1 MNDLNSKERFW
12 LELGL
17 GAIGAFLGVA
27 IFCLAVLLWSPACAE
42 GMRYSCWAFCQ
53 PGTEDHPNEVN
64 IRANPG
70 KHSEIVGAVRC
81 GTQLWTDWEERNG
94 WIHLV
99 DVNNETG
106 EGWISEQYI
115 VFDIPYNIDAEGV
128 IKGKGRVACRD
139 GIDGKLIGWASPGDM
154 LKVSWVSNEWAVTD
168 RGYISMDYVEV
179 P

>member
-1 MNDLNSKERFW
+1 MINLNSKGRFW
-12 LELGL
+12 MELGL

-27 IFCLAVLLWSPACAE
+27 IFCLMVLLWSPVCAE
-42 GMRYSCWAFCQ
+42 DMRYSCWAFCQ
-53 PGTEDHPNEVN
+53 PDSEVL
-64 IRANPG
+64 IREKPG
-70 KHSEIVGAVRC
+70 KHAEIVGAAGS
-81 GTQLWTDWEERNG
+81 GTHLWTDWEERDG

-106 EGWISEQYI
+106 EGWISEKYV
-115 VFDIPYNIDAEGV
+115 VFDIPYHIDMEGV

-139 GIDGKLIGWASPGDM
+139 AVDGKLTGWASPGDM
-154 LKVSWVSNEWAVTD
+154 LAVYWVSNEWAVTD

>member
-27 IFCLAVLLWSPACAE
+27 AFCLAVLLCSPACAE
-42 GMRYSCWAFCQ
+42 STRYSCWAFCQ
-53 PGTEDHPNEVN
+53 PDSEVL
-64 IRANPG
+64 IREKPG
-70 KHSEIVGAVRC
+70 KHAEIVGAVRC

-128 IKGKGRVACRD
+128 IK
-139 GIDGKLIGWASPGDM
+139 
-154 LKVSWVSNEWAVTD
+154 
-168 RGYISMDYVEV
+168 
-179 P
+179 

>member
-1 MNDLNSKERFW
+1 MNNLNRKERLW
-12 LELGL
+12 LEIGL

-27 IFCLAVLLWSPACAE
+27 VFCLMVLLWSPACADD
-42 GMRYSCWAFCQ
+42 MRYPCWAFCQ
-53 PGTEDHPNEVN
+53 PDSEVL
-64 IRANPG
+64 IRDRPG
-70 KHSEIVGAVRC
+70 KGAQVVGAASC

-106 EGWISEQYI
+106 DGWISEKYV
-115 VFDIPYNIDAEGV
+115 VFDIPYHIDAEGV

-139 GIDGKLIGWASPGDM
+139 GIDGKLIGWANPGDM
-154 LKVSWVSNEWAVTD
+154 LAVYWVSNEWAVTD
-168 RGYISMDYVEV
+168 RGYISTDYVEV